1 MAEGSSLENWRTLTG
16 TVGSNPT
23 LTATSR
29 SESEAARR
37 KRPAETE
44 VPANSRALG
53 ENFPAFSLALKD
65 VTGETS
71 TLQTGFFGAFL
82 FRRLGFRPCL
92 NAR

>member
-23 LTATSR
+23 LTATSP
-29 SESEAARR
+29 SESEAVRR
-37 KRPAETE
+37 KRPAKTE

-65 VTGETS
+65 VTGEIS
-71 TLQTGFFGAFL
+71 PL
-82 FRRLGFRPCL
+82 
-92 NAR
+92 